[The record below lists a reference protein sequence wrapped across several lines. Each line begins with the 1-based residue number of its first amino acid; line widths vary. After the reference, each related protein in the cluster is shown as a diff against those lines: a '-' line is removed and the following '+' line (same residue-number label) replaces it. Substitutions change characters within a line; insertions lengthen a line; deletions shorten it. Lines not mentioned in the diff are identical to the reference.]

1 MVGGRS
7 PEGLRLQTDCIMV
20 GEGTEVMSGVL
31 YFVCVGLRVRS
42 GGYIEDQGE
51 RWKVTIM

>member
-1 MVGGRS
+1 MDGLLRDGGFR
-7 PEGLRLQTDCIMV
+7 QTVMV

-42 GGYIEDQGE
+42 GGHIEDQGE
-51 RWKVTIM
+51 RWKVIIM